1 MIGNAH
7 AVTLW
12 SLTLIPACLLFI
24 SGLLAMT
31 AWLEASVLCPR
42 SVILH
47 AVRVRAAAPDH
58 VEFLVAQ
65 QAAPLLGE
73 RRAG

>member
-1 MIGNAH
+1 M
-7 AVTLW
+7 TWW
-12 SLTLIPACLLFI
+12 SVLLVPACLLLAA
-24 SGLLAMT
+24 GLLLLT

-47 AVRVRAAAPDH
+47 AVRVRKASPEH
-58 VEFLVAQ
+58 IELLVAQ

-73 RRAG
+73 RRVS